1 MNKFKNQEE
10 LEKAYK
16 ELEKEFT
23 KKSQKLAVYER
34 QKQEKKPLITIVESY
49 KPYKLPKLDEM
60 STLNISVYET
70 IITEIVEA
78 KDKREF
84 ECVCEKIRKFILDN
98 NIDLCFVI
106 DKDELIDCLQEHQK
120 LKLQLINM
128 EQEQIKEMQEHQ
140 DAMKLADKTIKELE
154 AKLAESESKAYTLE
168 SYNNF
173 LNNQCKKLIKENNQ
187 DKISLAVEQLKK
199 VLPSIK
205 ATIELAE
212 NRHQMKDQ
220 VDIII
225 DNQIKELKEKN
236 DD

>member
-120 LKLQLINM
+120 LKQQLDNKCDICI
-128 EQEQIKEMQEHQ
+128 ERHKQDKKEFAIRKIQGL
-140 DAMKLADKTIKELE
+140 KKELRKQLCFME
-154 AKLAESESKAYTLE
+154 DGTHCYPQRAITW
-168 SYNNF
+168 
-173 LNNQCKKLIKENNQ
+173 Q
-187 DKISLAVEQLKK
+187 DIVA
-199 VLPSIK
+199 
-205 ATIELAE
+205 
-212 NRHQMKDQ
+212 
-220 VDIII
+220 II
-225 DNQIKELKEKN
+225 DKQISELKEMKSE
-236 DD
+236 